1 MKMQNTN
8 IWFKAV
14 GVGVL
19 LLTMQMAVS
28 AANLV
33 SRYSFNAT
41 SGTTAVDS
49 VGGFNGTLQGAAAF
63 NGSGSVTLNGSSGTY
78 VSLPPAQLSGLMAI
92 TIDSWF
98 SFTVPNNNVHLFSID
113 NGNGTGSGGNY
124 LRYNVFDNTPANGHG
139 GTNFFE
145 GYVNWANNV
154 LHGGSVLPTNNTQVH
169 VTLVYDPVNGVKS
182 IYLNGVLS
190 STYSGSLAALS
201 SFPQNTFTIG
211 KSPWSGYGDLYLKGS
226 INEFR
231 VYSGVLTDSEIAA
244 NNTAGPDTIPQITVG
259 VPQIS
264 PTNTVYAGETV
275 VLSSAVAG
283 PVNGYHW
290 EWDNGTG
297 GASFSLITG
306 ATSLTCT
313 QATAGLLGSYQ
324 YHFVATN
331 SSASAT
337 SSVVTLTVNAAT
349 APFVT
354 SDTAP
359 SSATRYTGGTVTFTA
374 AFDGNH
380 PITNQWQK
388 STDGGTTWASLTAQ
402 TNTTLTLTN
411 LQLSDAGNYRLA
423 ATNAIGN
430 NASTPA
436 TLTVND
442 VSSAKYQWSAPV
454 PFKGLNANQIMTNVS
469 GAFVGAAAFGGTAY
483 TVTLGNGRNLD
494 FTTNDSIASA
504 TGAGIS
510 GQRFFAYPA
519 GTTNTT
525 GNTNF
530 NAVLAEFSY
539 DGGPKTINV
548 NNLIVGEQYSVQIF
562 GVDDRADAGGV
573 ESNRLANFQD
583 PNDAADVSA
592 TFKMGDNVYV
602 IGTFTAANTT
612 ETIQMNLPTG
622 NAGSLNA
629 LVLRALSY
637 TPANQPPTVL
647 TDPQSKTA
655 FAGHPASFTVEAS
668 SYILPGYQWQA
679 GPAGGPFTNL
689 NNGGVIVGATSNLL
703 VLTNVAAYN
712 GAQFQVVVSNPA
724 GSVTSGAATLTVLAV
739 PPTSGSASAAVKALS
754 PVAYWP
760 LNETNDPSTGLAGV
774 YDAAG
779 TFDGMYLTAA
789 QNIFNGIVGPQAA
802 DGYPQFA
809 SGQGAL
815 QTAYNTDQ
823 SWVTTPALNLNT
835 NTVTIGMWIYPNGD
849 QMGPAGLYV
858 NRNSG
863 TVAGLGYYGQTRLG
877 YKWNNDGSETW
888 GFNTG
893 PLIPTNIWSYVA
905 VAITPTNAILYLIN
919 TNGIQSATNT
929 VTHNNMSWGGDEA
942 NISIGHDNSL
952 ATVFNGKIDEVA
964 VFNHALSASQIQG
977 LTGLVFVNTD
987 PATANFTASVSGSG
1001 HTLNFSWAADHKGWQ
1016 LYTNAVGLSATGSW
1030 YPVPGSASGTSQSI
1044 TVNPAQP
1051 NVFFQLRYP

>member
-1 MKMQNTN
+1 MN
-8 IWFKAV
+8 ILQITKIAAMAMGLAV
-14 GVGVL
+14 AGQVAQAQTLFNVDAGSGGSPVYSGAGVL
-19 LLTMQMAVS
+19 GSSGNVWNAKTSWGVTTLQDSTGSS
-28 AANLV
+28 AAGVTFDAENMPGWGFFDQSGGTPAALMEDFIGAPGAGDGWPLKFALANLPANRAFTLV
-33 SRYSFNAT
+33 VYSAT
-41 SGTTAVDS
+41 TTAGQGGTISLTDS
-49 VGGFNGTLQGAAAF
+49 SYGTVYQSASTTAADNNITSAQGVCWQEFTGITSATGAVYFEVASSDWHAF
-63 NGSGSVTLNGSSGTY
+63 NGMQIL
-78 VSLPPAQLSGLMAI
+78 
-92 TIDSWF
+92 
-98 SFTVPNNNVHLFSID
+98 
-113 NGNGTGSGGNY
+113 
-124 LRYNVFDNTPANGHG
+124 
-139 GTNFFE
+139 
-145 GYVNWANNV
+145 
-154 LHGGSVLPTNNTQVH
+154 
-169 VTLVYDPVNGVKS
+169 
-182 IYLNGVLS
+182 
-190 STYSGSLAALS
+190 
-201 SFPQNTFTIG
+201 
-211 KSPWSGYGDLYLKGS
+211 
-226 INEFR
+226 
-231 VYSGVLTDSEIAA
+231 IAA
-244 NNTAGPDTIPQITVG
+244 AEQIAVG

-264 PTNTVYAGETV
+264 PTNTVFAGEPV
-275 VLSSAVAG
+275 VLSCGVSG
-283 PVNGYHW
+283 PATGYHW

-306 ATSLTCT
+306 ATSLTYT
-313 QATAGLLGSYQ
+313 QATASLLGSYQ
-324 YHFVATN
+324 YQFVATN
-331 SSASAT
+331 SSSSAT

-359 SSATRYTGGTVTFTA
+359 SSATLYTGGTVTFTA

-388 STDGGTTWASLTAQ
+388 STDGGTTWASLTAK
-402 TNTTLTLTN
+402 TNTTLILTN

-423 ATNAIGN
+423 ATNAIGD
-430 NASTPA
+430 NASTAA

-442 VSSAKYQWSAPV
+442 VSLAKFQWSSPV
-454 PFKGLNANQIMTNVS
+454 PFSSLNADQILTNS
-469 GAFVGAAAFGGTAY
+469 AGAFVGAAAFGSTAY
-483 TVTLGNGRNLD
+483 LVTLGNGRILD
-494 FTTNDSIASA
+494 FTTDSSIAAA
-504 TGAGIS
+504 TGGGTAS
-510 GQRFFAYPA
+510 GAYPA
-519 GTTNTT
+519 GTGLTT
-525 GNTNF
+525 GNANF
-530 NAVLAEFSY
+530 NSVLSGFSW
-539 DGGPKTINV
+539 DGGPKTITV
-548 NNLIVGEQYSVQIF
+548 NNLTVGEQYSVQIF
-562 GVDDRADAGGV
+562 GVDDRADGGGA

-583 PNDAADVSA
+583 PNDAADVST

-602 IGTFTAANTT
+602 VGTFMAASTT

-622 NAGSLNA
+622 NAGNINA

-655 FAGHPASFTVEAS
+655 FAGHPASFTVIAN
-668 SYILPGYQWQA
+668 SYVLPGYQWQA
-679 GPAGGPFTNL
+679 GPVGGPFTNL

-703 VLTNVAAYN
+703 VLTNAAAYD
-712 GAQFQVVVSNPA
+712 GAQLQVVVSNPA
-724 GSVTSGAATLTVLAV
+724 GSVISGAATLTIVPV

-760 LNETNDPSTGLAGV
+760 LNEANDPSTGLAGV

-789 QNIFNGIVGPQAA
+789 QNAYNGIVGPQAA

-849 QMGPAGLYV
+849 QTGPSGLYV

-888 GFNTG
+888 GFNSG

-929 VTHNNMSWGGDEA
+929 VAHNNMSWGGDQA
-942 NISIGHDNSL
+942 NISIGHDNYLS
-952 ATVFNGKIDEVA
+952 TVFNGKIDEVA
-964 VFNHALSASQIQG
+964 VFNQALSASQIQG
-977 LTGLVFVNTD
+977 LTGLVFVNQD

-1001 HTLNFSWAADHKGWQ
+1001 QTLNFSWAADHKGWQ
-1016 LYTNAVGLSATGSW
+1016 LYTNAVGLTATGSW

-1044 TVNPAQP
+1044 TVDPTQP